1 MQQIT
6 ELDYKIREMA
16 GRIRALREIEGFTP
30 AEMAK
35 KTDVTAPPRAAPS
48 RTSS

>member
-30 AEMAK
+30 EQMAQ
-35 KTDVTAPPRAAPS
+35 TAAAILS
-48 RTSS
+48 EYEKL